1 MLSYHVMFAV
11 LLCLSSAV
19 LQVCNDVQVTVYE
32 EQCGMVTNTRTKCD
46 IIFSQQCQKVC
57 KPSCKKI
64 TTTTTTT
71 TMPIS
76 TGKGMPVMMSMGKG
90 H

>member
-1 MLSYHVMFAV
+1 MLGVPVTCAV
-11 LLCLSSAV
+11 LSAV

-57 KPSCKKI
+57 VL
-64 TTTTTTT
+64 TF
-71 TMPIS
+71 
-76 TGKGMPVMMSMGKG
+76 
-90 H
+90 